1 MRWAGAAFVALTLRT
16 DAVSG
21 RRVVGVRFELRSPKL
36 AVVGLALLL
45 FAIVFGL
52 EANGPAGGVALVI
65 ALVGLV
71 LVILA

>member
-1 MRWAGAAFVALTLRT
+1 MLLEQLPIGGLQAAVEVVAE
-16 DAVSG
+16 G
-21 RRVVGVRFELRSPKL
+21 RVGTGRGGKL

-52 EANGPAGGVALVI
+52 EACGPAGGVALVI

>member
-1 MRWAGAAFVALTLRT
+1 
-16 DAVSG
+16 
-21 RRVVGVRFELRSPKL
+21 VRFELRSPKL

-45 FAIVFGL
+45 FAIVVGL
-52 EANGPAGGVALVI
+52 EASGPAGGVALVI